1 MRIRRVRESL
11 ANRLAPSNA
20 LLIWVALQLGGLA
33 TLLAGY
39 ALLWAARPLFG
50 GDASFLGRWSVV
62 FVLVPITFAPA
73 LIAWHS
79 WAVRRFGK
87 RGGFFRLVA
96 EVAFAAELIGCVL
109 YQRLA

>member
-1 MRIRRVRESL
+1 M
-11 ANRLAPSNA
+11 
-20 LLIWVALQLGGLA
+20 
-33 TLLAGY
+33 LAGY